1 MNIDLNQ
8 LKEKI
13 VPRKKEQDLKIGVV
27 TCPQC
32 QHEFV
37 KYTDERDLGV
47 KQDGIP
53 YKMLIQIGLS
63 FVVGYALYKIN
74 IYLLP
79 EGAFSNPIA
88 VLYSVAIIIPSVVL
102 FFSLFAVL
110 YMGLFY
116 IWFYMAITVSA
127 LGVLVLLGAL
137 FINFAEAFLS

>member
-1 MNIDLNQ
+1 MKIDLNE

-37 KYTDERDLGV
+37 KYTDERDLGI
-47 KQDGIP
+47 QQGGIP
-53 YKMLIQIGLS
+53 YQMLIQIGLS
-63 FVVGYALYKIN
+63 FVVGYVLYKIN
-74 IYLLP
+74 SYLLP
-79 EGAFSNPIA
+79 EAAFSNPIS
-88 VLYSVAIIIPSVVL
+88 VLYSVAILIPSVVL
-102 FFSLFAVL
+102 FFSMFAVL

-116 IWFYMAITVSA
+116 IWFYMAVTVSA

-137 FINFAEAFLS
+137 FIRFAEAFLS